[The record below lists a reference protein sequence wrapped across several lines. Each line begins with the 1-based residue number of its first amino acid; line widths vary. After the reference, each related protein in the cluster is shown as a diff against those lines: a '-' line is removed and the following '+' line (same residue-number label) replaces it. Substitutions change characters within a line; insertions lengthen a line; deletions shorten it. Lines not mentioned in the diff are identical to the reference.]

1 MSISS
6 CPRCAQQVTL
16 PMGISTAARVRCPL
30 CRAEYA
36 LADALV
42 NMPPILEV
50 IGDHA
55 EDLSTD
61 WFDMPSEAADARREP
76 IDEAVEAAGSSGLH
90 LAGESI
96 AESASFADEQSHDDL
111 VFEAGEIE
119 HDDSAMQQQDTEVED
134 LGFEL
139 APVAD
144 DEAIPFDPIDVAP
157 TEEPDVLDFGQSL
170 PSAEPQAPADD
181 ELGIDFAESG
191 PTDEPATMSD
201 FADDFDSPPVAGAG
215 ADELGIDFSESA
227 PLASSDDDAEFDFGQ
242 PVAAEP
248 DSEELA
254 FEFGEPDAAA
264 VPTDEA
270 QSVEPPAGKKKKDK
284 KEKKEKKPKA
294 EKPPADPAKRRS
306 LVGLLL
312 NVVLPAILAV
322 PLALIGAL
330 WISPDYD
337 FFDVGPKLAGYG
349 LAPTSFNKRTIAQNQ
364 NAPKPLVLPV
374 AVSPAAE
381 PETKPP
387 VEVSETPAP
396 AATDAPSGEP
406 APSAPALPEPAVE
419 EKPAEPVTTEP
430 SSTSEPPANEPGPPA
445 PVGDKAEAPSEPPPE
460 PAESATVESSKS
472 PEPAVEPAEASLD
485 SLLADDSKKPEEM
498 PEEKVPAAAPD
509 APEATTTAKTPEEL
523 PPLPAEKVE
532 EVAAPG
538 EEPGLRDAP
547 AVTAAEVDKALHSFT
562 EANERMALAQAADD
576 KAEIK
581 KLRSGFY
588 LSLYGLADAIA
599 LAKDDPASGQLDA
612 PRESAE
618 RLALELAAEPTQLKE
633 LKSYGAKWLAFGKR
647 TTEGVVLAG
656 TVQSAEQIGK
666 LYHVKIELAADAP
679 PQTLVTKNDPRVQ
692 AGDAV
697 VSLGSIVK
705 RPLEQLN
712 GYEGSDAQVVWSGM
726 TLKLP
731 AQ

>member
-1 MSISS
+1 
-6 CPRCAQQVTL
+6 
-16 PMGISTAARVRCPL
+16 MGISTSARVRCPL
-30 CRAEYA
+30 CHAEYA

-50 IGDHA
+50 IGDHS
-55 EDLSTD
+55 EELSAD
-61 WFDMPSEAADARREP
+61 WFDMPSEAADARRQP
-76 IDEAVEAAGSSGLH
+76 VDEAVEAAGSSGLH
-90 LAGESI
+90 LASEPVSES
-96 AESASFADEQSHDDL
+96 ESFADEQSHDDL

-144 DEAIPFDPIDVAP
+144 EEAQPFDPMNDAP
-157 TEEPDVLDFGQSL
+157 TEEPDVLDFGQPL
-170 PSAEPQAPADD
+170 ASAEPKAAVDK
-181 ELGIDFAESG
+181 ELDIDFAES
-191 PTDEPATMSD
+191 PMTDEPAAMSD
-201 FADDFDSPPVAGAG
+201 FADDFNPPPVPPAG
-215 ADELGIDFSESA
+215 ADEFGIDFSESQ
-227 PLASSDDDAEFDFGQ
+227 PLANSADDAELDFGQ
-242 PVAAEP
+242 PVAAGS

-254 FEFGEPDAAA
+254 LDFGEPVAAA
-264 VPTDEA
+264 TPAQDVKSDEL
-270 QSVEPPAGKKKKDK
+270 PAGKKKKDK

-294 EKPPADPAKRRS
+294 EKPPADPAKKRS
-306 LVGLLL
+306 LVGLML

-322 PLALIGAL
+322 PLALYGAL
-330 WISPDYD
+330 WISRDYD
-337 FFDVGPKLAGYG
+337 FFGVGPRLAGYG
-349 LAPTSFNKRTIAQNQ
+349 LAPSSFNKPTVAQN
-364 NAPKPLVLPV
+364 PMRPLVLPV
-374 AVSPAAE
+374 ANPPAAE
-381 PETKPP
+381 PETKPA
-387 VEVSETPAP
+387 EASEP
-396 AATDAPSGEP
+396 AAPSVTDALGDEP
-406 APSAPALPEPAVE
+406 ATPAPALPEPAAE
-419 EKPAEPVTTEP
+419 EKSAAPTSTEP
-430 SSTSEPPANEPGPPA
+430 A
-445 PVGDKAEAPSEPPPE
+445 PPE
-460 PAESATVESSKS
+460 PAADEPEPTVPVAENAEAPDETAPAPPESATVESTK
-472 PEPAVEPAEASLD
+472 PAEPADASLD
-485 SLLADDSKKPEEM
+485 SLLADDEKKPEEM
-498 PEEKVPAAAPD
+498 QEEKVPA
-509 APEATTTAKTPEEL
+509 TTTPEPATSAKTPEEL
-523 PPLPAEKVE
+523 PLQPAEKPE

-547 AVTAAEVDKALHSFT
+547 AVTVAEVDKALHTFT
-562 EANERMALAQAADD
+562 EANEKMALAQAADD

-656 TVQSAEQIGK
+656 TVQSAEHIGQ

-679 PQTLVTKNDPRVQ
+679 PQTLVTKIDPRVQ

-712 GYEGSDAQVVWSGM
+712 GYEGSDSQVVWSGL

>member
-16 PMGISTAARVRCPL
+16 PMGISTSARVRCPL

-50 IGDHA
+50 IGDHS
-55 EDLSTD
+55 EDLSAD
-61 WFDMPSEAADARREP
+61 WFDMPAETADARREP
-76 IDEAVEAAGSSGLH
+76 IDEAVEAAGPSGLH
-90 LAGESI
+90 LASESVSE
-96 AESASFADEQSHDDL
+96 AESFADEQSHDDL

-139 APVAD
+139 APGAD
-144 DEAIPFDPIDVAP
+144 DAAATFDPSNIASA
-157 TEEPDVLDFGQSL
+157 EEPDVLDFGQPL
-170 PSAEPQAPADD
+170 PSAEPKAAADD
-181 ELGIDFAESG
+181 ELDIDFSESPTKDQPAE
-191 PTDEPATMSD
+191 MSD
-201 FADDFDSPPVAGAG
+201 FADDFSSPPIPAAE

-227 PLASSDDDAEFDFGQ
+227 PLAGSVDDAELDFGQ
-242 PVAAEP
+242 PVAAQP
-248 DSEELA
+248 DSEELSLD
-254 FEFGEPDAAA
+254 FGEPVAAA
-264 VPTDEA
+264 VPTKEA
-270 QSVEPPAGKKKKDK
+270 QAAEPPAGKKKKDK
-284 KEKKEKKPKA
+284 KEKKPKA
-294 EKPPADPAKRRS
+294 EKPPADAAKKRS
-306 LVGLLL
+306 LVGLML

-337 FFDVGPKLAGYG
+337 FFGVGPKLASFG
-349 LAPTSFNKRTIAQNQ
+349 LAPTSFNKRTLAQN
-364 NAPKPLVLPV
+364 PTKPPVLPV
-374 AVSPAAE
+374 ANPPAVEPEAKSPAD
-381 PETKPP
+381 T
-387 VEVSETPAP
+387 SETPAP
-396 AATDAPSGEP
+396 VVTDAPSDEP
-406 APSAPALPEPAVE
+406 ATSAPALPEAAAE
-419 EKPAEPVTTEP
+419 EKPAAP
-430 SSTSEPPANEPGPPA
+430 SSTERATPQPPANEPEPTA
-445 PVGDKAEAPSEPPPE
+445 PVAEAAEAPSEAPPVP
-460 PAESATVESSKS
+460 PESATAESTK
-472 PEPAVEPAEASLD
+472 PAEPADASLD
-485 SLLADDSKKPEEM
+485 SLLADDAKKPEEM
-498 PEEKVPAAAPD
+498 PDKKVPAAAK
-509 APEATTTAKTPEEL
+509 PEPAATEKTPEEL
-523 PPLPAEKVE
+523 PLQQAEKTE
-532 EVAAPG
+532 EVAAPS
-538 EEPGLRDAP
+538 EEPGLRDGP
-547 AVTAAEVDKALHSFT
+547 AVTVAEVDKALHSFT
-562 EANERMALAQAADD
+562 EVNERMALAQAADD

-656 TVQSAEQIGK
+656 TVQSAEHIGK
-666 LYHVKIELAADAP
+666 LYHVKIELAVDAP

-712 GYEGSDAQVVWSGM
+712 GYEGNDSQVVWSGM
-726 TLKLP
+726 TLKIP

>member
-16 PMGISTAARVRCPL
+16 PMGISTSARVRCPL

-50 IGDHA
+50 IGDQS
-55 EDLSTD
+55 EDLSAD
-61 WFDMPSEAADARREP
+61 WFDTPSEPADARREP
-76 IDEAVEAAGSSGLH
+76 IDEAAEPAGSSGLH

-96 AESASFADEQSHDDL
+96 VESESFADEQSHDDL

-139 APVAD
+139 AAVAD
-144 DEAIPFDPIDVAP
+144 DEAVTFDPINIAP
-157 TEEPDVLDFGQSL
+157 TEDPDVLDFGQPM
-170 PSAEPQAPADD
+170 PSAEPKAAADD
-181 ELGIDFAESG
+181 EPDIDFAESG
-191 PTDEPATMSD
+191 HTDETVAMSD
-201 FADDFDSPPVAGAG
+201 FADDFDSPPVPAAG

-227 PLASSDDDAEFDFGQ
+227 PLASSDDDAELDFGQ

-248 DSEELA
+248 DGEELA
-254 FEFGEPDAAA
+254 FEFGEPVVAA
-264 VPTDEA
+264 VPAEEA
-270 QSVEPPAGKKKKDK
+270 RSVEPPAGKKKKDK

-294 EKPPADPAKRRS
+294 EKPPADPAKKRS

-312 NVVLPAILAV
+312 NVVLPAIVAV
-322 PLALIGAL
+322 PIALIGAL

-337 FFDVGPKLAGYG
+337 FFGFGPKLAGYG
-349 LAPTSFNKRTIAQNQ
+349 LAPSSFNKRTIAQNQ
-364 NAPKPLVLPV
+364 NATKPLVLPGP
-374 AVSPAAE
+374 VSPAAE

-387 VEVSETPAP
+387 VEASESPVPVAN
-396 AATDAPSGEP
+396 DAPSGEP
-406 APSAPALPEPAVE
+406 ATPAPALPEPSAE
-419 EKPAEPVTTEP
+419 EKPAEPAATEP
-430 SSTSEPPANEPGPPA
+430 PTEPESPANETGPPA
-445 PVGDKAEAPSEPPPE
+445 PVADKAEAPSEPPPA
-460 PAESATVESSKS
+460 PAESATVESSKPS
-472 PEPAVEPAEASLD
+472 EPPAEPADESLD
-485 SLLADDSKKPEEM
+485 SLLADDAKKPEEM
-498 PEEKVPAAAPD
+498 PEEEVPVAAPD
-509 APEATTTAKTPEEL
+509 APEPATTAKTPEEL
-523 PPLPAEKVE
+523 PPLPAETAE
-532 EVAAPG
+532 EVAAPV

-562 EANERMALAQAADD
+562 EANERMSLAQAADD

-599 LAKDDPASGQLDA
+599 LAKDDPASGQLEA

-633 LKSYGAKWLAFGKR
+633 L
-647 TTEGVVLAG
+647 TENLLLFTKVLALDLKSIFG
-656 TVQSAEQIGK
+656 IIG
-666 LYHVKIELAADAP
+666 E
-679 PQTLVTKNDPRVQ
+679 TT
-692 AGDAV
+692 
-697 VSLGSIVK
+697 
-705 RPLEQLN
+705 LN
-712 GYEGSDAQVVWSGM
+712 GWYHLVIEFESVYAPCHNRIDF
-726 TLKLP
+726 
-731 AQ
+731 

>member
-1 MSISS
+1 
-6 CPRCAQQVTL
+6 
-16 PMGISTAARVRCPL
+16 L

-50 IGDHA
+50 IGDHS
-55 EDLSTD
+55 EDPSAD
-61 WFDMPSEAADARREP
+61 WFDMPSAPADARREP
-76 IDEAVEAAGSSGLH
+76 IDEAVEATGSSGLH

-96 AESASFADEQSHDDL
+96 VESESFADEQSHDDL

-144 DEAIPFDPIDVAP
+144 DEAEPFDPVDVAP
-157 TEEPDVLDFGQSL
+157 TEEPDVLDFGQPL
-170 PSAEPQAPADD
+170 PNAEPKAAADD
-181 ELGIDFAESG
+181 ELDIDFAESAH
-191 PTDEPATMSD
+191 TDETVAMSD
-201 FADDFDSPPVAGAG
+201 FADDFDSPPVPAAD
-215 ADELGIDFSESA
+215 ADEFGIDFSEPA
-227 PLASSDDDAEFDFGQ
+227 PLASSDDDAELDFGQ

-248 DSEELA
+248 DGEELA
-254 FEFGEPDAAA
+254 FEFGEPVAAA
-264 VPTDEA
+264 VPTEEA
-270 QSVEPPAGKKKKDK
+270 RSVEPPAGKKKKDK
-284 KEKKEKKPKA
+284 KEKNEKKPKA

-337 FFDVGPKLAGYG
+337 FFAVGPALAGYG
-349 LAPTSFNKRTIAQNQ
+349 LAPSSFNKRTMAQ
-364 NAPKPLVLPV
+364 APLKPLVFPV

-387 VEVSETPAP
+387 VEASESPVPVAN
-396 AATDAPSGEP
+396 DAPSGEP
-406 APSAPALPEPAVE
+406 ATPAPALPEPAAE
-419 EKPAEPVTTEP
+419 EKPAEPAATEP
-430 SSTSEPPANEPGPPA
+430 PSTSEPPANEPGPPA
-445 PVGDKAEAPSEPPPE
+445 PVADKAEAPSEPPPV
-460 PAESATVESSKS
+460 PAESATVESSKPS
-472 PEPAVEPAEASLD
+472 EPPAEPADASLD
-485 SLLADDSKKPEEM
+485 SLLADDAKKPEEM

-509 APEATTTAKTPEEL
+509 VPEPATTAKTPEEL
-523 PPLPAEKVE
+523 PPLPAETAEKVD
-532 EVAAPG
+532 APV

-712 GYEGSDAQVVWSGM
+712 GYEGSDSQVVWSGM